1 MLLSILMPVYN
12 EERLLPECVARV
24 CGVTLPAG
32 MDREIVMVEDG
43 SRDGTRSVVE
53 RIAAERPKV
62 VRAFFQP
69 RNMGKGAAI
78 RRAIR
83 EMRGDF
89 ALFQD
94 ADLEYD
100 PNEYPLL
107 LDPLL
112 NRGADVVYGSRFAAR
127 ATRRVLNYHHELG
140 NKFLTAC
147 SNWFTGLNLTD
158 METCYKAFR
167 ADLLRSIP
175 IRSNRFGIEPELTA
189 KVARRHCVI
198 YEVPV
203 SYHGRN
209 YSEGKKIG
217 WRDGFNALYIILK
230 YRLMDD
236 SRWTNGEKADPT

>member
-24 CGVTLPAG
+24 CAVPLPDG
-32 MDREIVMVEDG
+32 MAREIVLVEDG
-43 SRDGTRSVVE
+43 SSDGTRAVVE
-53 RIAAERPKV
+53 RIAAERPEM

-69 RNMGKGAAI
+69 RNLGKGAAI

-83 EMRGDF
+83 EMRGDV

-112 NRGADVVYGSRFAAR
+112 NRGADAVYGSRFAAR
-127 ATRRVLNYHHELG
+127 TARRILNYHHELG

-147 SNWFTGLNLTD
+147 SNWCTGLNLTD

-175 IRSNRFGIEPELTA
+175 LRSNRFGIEPELTA
-189 KVARRHCVI
+189 KIARRDCVV
-198 YEVPV
+198 YEVPI
-203 SYHGRN
+203 SYHGRS
-209 YSEGKKIG
+209 YHDGKKIG
-217 WRDGFNALYIILK
+217 WRDGFNALFTILK
-230 YRLMDD
+230 YWVIDD
-236 SRWTNGEKADPT
+236 SRAADVKKVNT

>member
-24 CGVTLPAG
+24 CAVPLPEG
-32 MDREIVMVEDG
+32 MAREIVLVEDG
-43 SRDGTRSVVE
+43 SSDGTRAVVE
-53 RIAAERPKV
+53 RIAAERPEM

-69 RNMGKGAAI
+69 RNLGKGAAI

-83 EMRGDF
+83 EMRGDV

-112 NRGADVVYGSRFAAR
+112 NRGADAVYGSRFAAR
-127 ATRRVLNYHHELG
+127 TARRILNYHHELG

-147 SNWFTGLNLTD
+147 SNWCTGLNLTD

-175 IRSNRFGIEPELTA
+175 LRSNRFGIEPELTA
-189 KVARRHCVI
+189 KIARRDCVV
-198 YEVPV
+198 YEVPI
-203 SYHGRN
+203 SYHGRS
-209 YSEGKKIG
+209 YHDGKKIG
-217 WRDGFNALYIILK
+217 WRDGFNALFTILK
-230 YRLMDD
+230 YWVIDD
-236 SRWTNGEKADPT
+236 SRAADVKKVNT

>member
-24 CGVTLPAG
+24 CAVPLPEG
-32 MDREIVMVEDG
+32 MAREVVLVEDG
-43 SRDGTRSVVE
+43 SSDGTRAVVE
-53 RIAAERPKV
+53 RIAAERPEM

-69 RNMGKGAAI
+69 RNLGKGAAI

-83 EMRGDF
+83 EMRGDV

-112 NRGADVVYGSRFAAR
+112 NRGADAVYGSRFAAR
-127 ATRRVLNYHHELG
+127 TARRILNYHHELG

-147 SNWFTGLNLTD
+147 SNWCTGLNLTD

-175 IRSNRFGIEPELTA
+175 LRSNRFGIEPELTA
-189 KVARRHCVI
+189 KIARRDCVV
-198 YEVPV
+198 YEVPI
-203 SYHGRN
+203 SYHGRS
-209 YSEGKKIG
+209 YHDGKKIG
-217 WRDGFNALYIILK
+217 WRDGFNALFTILK
-230 YRLMDD
+230 YWVIDD
-236 SRWTNGEKADPT
+236 SRAADVKKVNT

>member
-24 CGVTLPAG
+24 CAVPLPDG
-32 MDREIVMVEDG
+32 MAREIVLVEDG
-43 SRDGTRSVVE
+43 SSDGTRAVVE
-53 RIAAERPKV
+53 RIAAERPEM

-69 RNMGKGAAI
+69 RNLGKGAAI

-83 EMRGDF
+83 EMRGDV

-112 NRGADVVYGSRFAAR
+112 NRGADAVYGSRFAAR
-127 ATRRVLNYHHELG
+127 TARRILNYHHELG

-147 SNWFTGLNLTD
+147 SNWCTGLNLTD

-175 IRSNRFGIEPELTA
+175 LRSNRFGIEPELTA
-189 KVARRHCVI
+189 KIARRDCVV
-198 YEVPV
+198 YEVPI
-203 SYHGRN
+203 SYHGRS
-209 YSEGKKIG
+209 YHDGKKIG
-217 WRDGFNALYIILK
+217 WRDGFNALFTILK
-230 YRLMDD
+230 YWIIDD
-236 SRWTNGEKADPT
+236 SRAADVKKVNT

>member
-53 RIAAERPKV
+53 RIAAERPDV

-107 LDPLL
+107 LEPLL

-127 ATRRVLNYHHELG
+127 TTRRILNYHHELG

-147 SNWFTGLNLTD
+147 SNGCTGLNLTD

-189 KVARRHCVI
+189 KVARRGCVI

-217 WRDGFNALYIILK
+217 WRDGFNALYVILK
-230 YRLMDD
+230 YRLVND
-236 SRWTNGEKADPT
+236 SRRRDGEKADPS